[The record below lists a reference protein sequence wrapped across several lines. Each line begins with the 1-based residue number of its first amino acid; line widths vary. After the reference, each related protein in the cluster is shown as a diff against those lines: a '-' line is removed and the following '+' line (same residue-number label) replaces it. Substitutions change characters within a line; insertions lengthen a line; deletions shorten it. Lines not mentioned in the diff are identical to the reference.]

1 MTATRRFLLAC
12 ATLLAS
18 SSFAQ
23 IMTLSGE
30 VTGVSGVFAGQYAS
44 GDSVTLTIDL
54 SAPLVDDAGGAFL
67 PISVSYFGR
76 FSASIG
82 GTALILPGPTDVFV
96 TQGPEQ
102 EGLLVDAAWE
112 ASEGEPGGRIFQ
124 AFYSEKNILDSFTYF
139 PAGLALSEFANTA
152 GFFANDNLNPTG
164 RVDWEITSYT
174 GFGGVQPFSPVP
186 EPSTYAA
193 FAAAGLCGLIVLR
206 RRRARP
212 RSVIV
217 AQLQ

>member
-1 MTATRRFLLAC
+1 MTAIRRFVLLAC

-30 VTGVSGVFAGQYAS
+30 VTQVSGVFVGQYAA
-44 GDSVTLTIDL
+44 GTSVTLTFDL

-67 PISVSYFGR
+67 PGAVSYFGR
-76 FSASIG
+76 LSANIG
-82 GTALILPGPTDVFV
+82 GTALVLPGPTDVFV
-96 TQGPEQ
+96 IQQPNQ

-112 ASEGEPGGRIFQ
+112 AFDDEPGARIFQ

-139 PAGLALSEFANTA
+139 PANVAMSEFVNTA

-164 RVDWEITSYT
+164 RIDWEITSYT
-174 GFGGVQPFSPVP
+174 GFGGVPPPFSPVP

-193 FAAAGLCGLIVLR
+193 FAAAGLCGAILLR
-206 RRRARP
+206 RRQRARD
-212 RSVIV
+212 R
-217 AQLQ
+217 AQP